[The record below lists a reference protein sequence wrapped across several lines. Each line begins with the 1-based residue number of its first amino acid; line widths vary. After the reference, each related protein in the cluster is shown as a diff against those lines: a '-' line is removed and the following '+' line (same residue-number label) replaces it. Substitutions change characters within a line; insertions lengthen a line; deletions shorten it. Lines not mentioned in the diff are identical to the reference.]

1 MPGHGEKPEL
11 RGGTGPIASTAG
23 CPSTTTLFTASL
35 PTSIRDT
42 KPVPFPAPC
51 ATKANLPS
59 GLMVNAVAGDAE
71 GRRITCAPPMRPDTS
86 RRAMSGWPAAVT
98 YATVGSVGSIRMLPM
113 ICASVFPGGLAEAAP
128 AVAIAMSINAAVNNT
143 ARFM

>member
-35 PTSIRDT
+35 PTSMRDT

-98 YATVGSVGSIRMLPM
+98 YATVPSGVIATLSGTKSAGKSVEFGATS
-113 ICASVFPGGLAEAAP
+113 ASVPAAERRT
-128 AVAIAMSINAAVNNT
+128 IS
-143 ARFM
+143 